1 MYNIMNSLN
10 PKYTSGQNKRYDEGM
25 NMSQLA
31 DPGLPF
37 IKQFKDDIR
46 DIGEVMGRGKGIG

>member
-1 MYNIMNSLN
+1 MNSLN

-46 DIGEVMGRGKGIG
+46 DVGEVMGRGKGIG